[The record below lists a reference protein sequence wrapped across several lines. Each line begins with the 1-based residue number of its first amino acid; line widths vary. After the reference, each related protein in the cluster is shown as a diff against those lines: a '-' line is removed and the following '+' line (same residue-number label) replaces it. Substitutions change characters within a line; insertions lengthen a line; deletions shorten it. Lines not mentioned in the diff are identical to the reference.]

1 MPDGLASRFMT
12 TGIPV
17 RPGSLPYR
25 VLFMAVAGGF
35 R

>member
-1 MPDGLASRFMT
+1 MQDGLASRFMT
-12 TGIPV
+12 TGLSV